1 MEAGNVRNTSRVAVL
16 YDRASTAHQ
25 RNNWSR
31 DDASRFLDK
40 VVAQHGY
47 EGEIRQEIKSGESL
61 VDRPV
66 MKRTLEAIA
75 DGKVAALVCQ
85 DFTRLSRDEDGIDGR
100 IIRQVC
106 RDAGTLIVT
115 PEKVYD
121 FDNDGDDLLAD
132 LNFFVGKIHKRQS
145 LLALTRGLKEKARQ
159 GKLQPTYARFGYE
172 WTERWPDDGSVV
184 GVKAG
189 AKKPGADLIVVP
201 DEAEVVRRIFDL
213 YEEVSQ
219 RQVTMRLNAEGCR
232 KPIKSRAWRRKVQS
246 KENGERVFVE
256 RDEART
262 ERLWTPKDINDVISE
277 PLYAGLL
284 VWGNRCTSR
293 FMKDFEGAQH
303 HRPDLQ
309 IVSLEQF
316 NRCQRLMR
324 ERRRMPPSSVGSA
337 YVFSGVLR
345 CRHCGGRMVGKRQ
358 RERRAAGQSLE
369 KRYEC
374 RAYHVLGKQGCRG
387 QSVYETTAKKAFLA
401 AIVDLLE
408 NHLKLEDALRE
419 AATEMAAPSAAGRR
433 ETFAA
438 ELTTIATAQE
448 RLVDAVAAG
457 LLPPDAIRRKQ
468 LELMERK
475 EYIEKRL
482 ATLNANRGSTA
493 EIARALDVVESDLG
507 QLLENAP
514 DAQLARL
521 CWLVF
526 RSFSVHVDVANGR
539 TARLGG
545 YEFTPEFGD
554 LLAAQAYTPATD
566 TPAWEMVW
574 WGARKGRR
582 LTSGVSEGR
591 RPATE

>member
-1 MEAGNVRNTSRVAVL
+1 VRNTSRLAVL

-31 DDASRFLDK
+31 DDAKRFLDK
-40 VVAQHGY
+40 VVAEHGY
-47 EGEIRQEIKSGESL
+47 EGEFRQEIKSGESL

-66 MKRTLEAIA
+66 MKRLLEEIA
-75 DGKVAALVCQ
+75 DTKVAALVCQ

-106 RDAGTLIVT
+106 RDAGTLIIT

-159 GKLQPTYARFGYE
+159 GKLMPTYAGFGYE
-172 WTERWPDDGSVV
+172 WTERWPDDGSVL
-184 GVKAG
+184 GVKPG
-189 AKKPGADLIVVP
+189 AKKPGADLVIVP
-201 DEAEVVRRIFDL
+201 AEADVVRRIFDR
-213 YEEVSQ
+213 YEQVSQ
-219 RQVTMRLNAEGCR
+219 RQVTMRLNAEGSR
-232 KPIKSRAWRRKVQS
+232 KPVKSRAWQHKVQS
-246 KENGERVFVE
+246 KENGERVFLE

-262 ERLWTPKDINDVISE
+262 ERLWTPKDINDIVSN

-284 VWGNRCTSR
+284 VWGSRCTSR

-324 ERRRMPPSSVGSA
+324 ERRKIPPSSVGSA

-358 RERRAAGQSLE
+358 RERRAAGQGLE

-374 RAYHVLGKQGCRG
+374 RAYHVLGKVSCRG
-387 QSVYETTAKKAFLA
+387 QSVYETTAKKAFLP

-408 NHLKLEDALRE
+408 HRLKLDDALRE
-419 AATEMAAPSAAGRR
+419 VAGELAAPSAGQQR
-433 ETFAA
+433 ERFAA
-438 ELTTIATAQE
+438 ELATIATAQE
-448 RLVDAVAAG
+448 RLVDAVAEG

-468 LELMERK
+468 LDLMEKR

-482 ATLNANRGSTA
+482 ATLHRNRESTA
-493 EIARALDVVESDLG
+493 EIASALKLVECDLG
-507 QLLENAP
+507 QLLQSAP
-514 DAQLARL
+514 EPQLARL
-521 CWLVF
+521 CRLVF
-526 RSFSVHVDVANGR
+526 RSFSVEVDVANGR
-539 TARLGG
+539 SAWIAG
-545 YEFTPEFGD
+545 YEFTPEFAD
-554 LLAAQAYTPATD
+554 LLAAQAHTPATD
-566 TPAWEMVW
+566 
-574 WGARKGRR
+574 
-582 LTSGVSEGR
+582 
-591 RPATE
+591 RPACEIV